1 MRGTAIGFGVYNR
14 EIATY
19 CYFHPFLRELRSQ
32 KGLSR
37 GDIPLKVPYI
47 YYTNLDTAN
56 VDGDEGNS
64 TVLVM
69 EELNSQGFRMI
80 DKRQGCSK
88 EEAMLIMSSLANFH
102 ALTHVWLRKHKSTDG
117 SYSLPLSTEYVLKPL
132 NTGNQI
138 VSMVMAAAP
147 TYMQLLQHFGH
158 LEVNQFITENS
169 YNFSFI
175 CVDIQTTL
183 ILTYVNSW
191 LIELSINTFLQVR
204 LG

>member
-1 MRGTAIGFGVYNR
+1 MLRSTAIEFGVYDR

-32 KGLSR
+32 KGLAR

-56 VDGDEGNS
+56 ADGDEGNS

-69 EELNSQGFRMI
+69 EELNTQDFKMI

-117 SYSLPLSTEYVLKPL
+117 SYSLPLFTEYVLKPL
-132 NTGNQI
+132 NTPKLM
-138 VSMVMAAAP
+138 VSMAMAVAP
-147 TYMQLLQHFGH
+147 TYLQMLQHFGH
-158 LEVNQFITENS
+158 LEVN
-169 YNFSFI
+169 
-175 CVDIQTTL
+175 
-183 ILTYVNSW
+183 
-191 LIELSINTFLQVR
+191 
-204 LG
+204 